1 MGALYGGRCFDTA
14 TDAAA
19 AMWSGAAPVVGTG
32 SPPVVSIVEYAS
44 GWQVSSYQGGVL
56 LASQALPSVGFSECD
71 VSASALDGVALGW
84 AVALV
89 WVAAWGVSVLRRP
102 LSMR

>member
-1 MGALYGGRCFDTA
+1 MGALYAGRCYDTA

-32 SPPVVSIVEYAS
+32 SPPVVSVVEYGT
-44 GWQVSSYQGGVL
+44 GWQVSSYQGGAL
-56 LASQALPSVGFSECD
+56 LGTQALPSVGFATCD
-71 VSASALDGVALGW
+71 VAGSTLDGLALGW

-89 WVAAWGVSVLRRP
+89 WVAAWAISVLRRP
-102 LSMR
+102 LAMR

>member
-14 TDAAA
+14 ADAAA
-19 AMWSGAAPVVGTG
+19 AMWSGVAPVVGTG
-32 SPPVVSIVEYAS
+32 SPPIVSVVEYDG
-44 GWQVSSYQGGVL
+44 GWQVSSYQGGSL
-56 LASQALPSVGFSECD
+56 LGTQGLPSVGFASCD
-71 VSASALDGVALGW
+71 VSGSVVDGLTLGW

-89 WVAAWGVSVLRRP
+89 WVAAWALAMLRRP